1 MDIEHWRNEIDE
13 LDREILRLLN
23 MRARLAMKVGVLKR
37 VAGLPLND
45 PDRERLVLHRLEEL
59 NSGPLDSQAIARL
72 FRRIIRESRRIQ
84 TDDVETASTDSSSSG
99 NNGFS
104 PNGVKHLR

>member
-45 PDRERLVLHRLEEL
+45 PDRERLVLSRLDGL

-72 FRRIIRESRRIQ
+72 FRRIIRESRRVQ
-84 TDDVETASTDSSSSG
+84 SQSAEAPAGESLKS

-104 PNGVKHLR
+104 SNGVKHVQ